1 MNGMTGYSY
10 RELYHENAYIYTELK
25 SLNSRYLDI
34 NLNLP
39 NYLNSMDI
47 KIRDLLKN
55 KLNRGKIDA
64 FVSIKLKENSN
75 EISANLSLAEKYVEN
90 LQKIINHFNLK
101 DDLRLFHL
109 TKYDDILNI
118 DKKRDYDKYWNII
131 SKCLNENISE
141 VLAMKKKEGDVIKKD
156 LLLIIKRI
164 SKNAK
169 VISKNV
175 SKMEKEI
182 FKNTKEK
189 ISELLKDNIDETRI
203 LNETAILISKSC
215 INEEITRLES
225 HIEHFNGILEE
236 KEDVGK
242 RLDFLCQEMHREV
255 NTIGSKITLAELTG
269 NVISIK
275 NDIEK
280 LREQIRNAEW
290 SIIGGN

>member
-64 FVSIKLKENSN
+64 FVSIKLKDNLN
-75 EISANLSLAEKYVEN
+75 EISANLSLAEKYAEN
-90 LQKIINHFNLK
+90 LQKIIDHFNLK

-109 TKYDDILNI
+109 TKYDDILSI
-118 DKKRDYDKYWNII
+118 DRKRDYDKYWNII
-131 SKCLNENISE
+131 SKCLSENISE
-141 VLAMKKKEGDVIKKD
+141 VLLMKKKEGDVIKKD

-164 SKNAK
+164 NKNVK
-169 VISKNV
+169 VIAKNV
-175 SKMEKEI
+175 SRMEKEI
-182 FKNTKEK
+182 FENTKSK
-189 ISELLKDNIDETRI
+189 IGELLKDCNIDEARI
-203 LNETAILISKSC
+203 LNETAVLVSKSC
-215 INEEITRLES
+215 INEEITRLNS
-225 HIEHFNGILEE
+225 HTEHFISILEE

-242 RLDFLCQEMHREV
+242 RLDFLCQEMHREI

-269 NVISIK
+269 NVISVK

-280 LREQIRNAEW
+280 LREQIRNAE
-290 SIIGGN
+290 